1 MAKQLWLELESV
13 LRGKSLTWQNEIG
26 QLWSAVVTAHPY
38 REREFHSPSSCH
50 ANDDTQWIERHPQGR
65 IQGKNNNRNKQ
76 MDRTKQTNKQKIKI
90 KFFFFSLSINK
101 LDGTNVARL
110 LNIYVL
116 VEEIT
121 KGCFWRDRFLL
132 LLFCC
137 LLFLQRTLLFLLW
150 FFLQRTFF
158 LFFFCRELY
167 CCGFLFC
174 SATMRILH
182 VFVAWGWSWILIL
195 TLTLNSQK
203 CFLVG
208 VGGGGYMLLDCQ
220 ESANTEG

>member
-76 MDRTKQTNKQKIKI
+76 MDRTKQTNKQKIK
-90 KFFFFSLSINK
+90 KNFFFFFSLSINK

-137 LLFLQRTLLFLLW
+137 FCRELCCFCCG
-150 FFLQRTFF
+150 
-158 LFFFCRELY
+158 FFCRELFFFFFFAENFIVVVFCFVLRRWEFY
-167 CCGFLFC
+167 TFLW
-174 SATMRILH
+174 L
-182 VFVAWGWSWILIL
+182 
-195 TLTLNSQK
+195 
-203 CFLVG
+203 G
-208 VGGGGYMLLDCQ
+208 VGL
-220 ESANTEG
+220 EFWF

>member
-1 MAKQLWLELESV
+1 MKSDSFDLRLSPRILIGKESFTPPV
-13 LRGKSLTWQNEIG
+13 PAMPMMTPSGSSATLREEFKVKTTTETNRWTEQN
-26 QLWSAVVTAHPY
+26 
-38 REREFHSPSSCH
+38 
-50 ANDDTQWIERHPQGR
+50 
-65 IQGKNNNRNKQ
+65 
-76 MDRTKQTNKQKIKI
+76 KQTNKKSK
-90 KFFFFSLSINK
+90 KNFFFFFSLSINK

-158 LFFFCRELY
+158 FFFFSENFIVVVFCF
-167 CCGFLFC
+167 FL
-174 SATMRILH
+174 RR
-182 VFVAWGWSWILIL
+182 
-195 TLTLNSQK
+195 
-203 CFLVG
+203 
-208 VGGGGYMLLDCQ
+208 
-220 ESANTEG
+220 